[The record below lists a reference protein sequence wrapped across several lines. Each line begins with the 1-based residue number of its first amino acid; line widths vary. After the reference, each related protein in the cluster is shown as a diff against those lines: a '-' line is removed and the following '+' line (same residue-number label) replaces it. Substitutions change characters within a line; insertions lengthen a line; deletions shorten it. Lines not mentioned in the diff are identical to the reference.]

1 MADLPSVQQ
10 DFNPCQRLQAN
21 VRSQRPFAVALMI
34 AASTG
39 KLEIVRLLLNSS
51 DDNTLKSL
59 DGETALMSSVSPS
72 RLFRVVSTR
81 IQK

>member
-1 MADLPSVQQ
+1 MEDLPSVQQ
-10 DFNPCQRLQAN
+10 HFNPCQRLQSN
-21 VRSQRPFAVALMI
+21 VRSQRPFAAALMI

-39 KLEIVRLLLNSS
+39 KLETVRLLLNSS
-51 DDNTLKSL
+51 DDKTLKSL
-59 DGETALMSSVSPS
+59 DGETALMSAISPS